1 MVLAVLWSSL
11 KLRWLQDFNRDV
23 RIRFNDRYCSPFK
36 LASAYPS

>member
-11 KLRWLQDFNRDV
+11 KLPRLRDLNRDV
-23 RIRFNDRYCSPFK
+23 RILFNDRYCSPFK